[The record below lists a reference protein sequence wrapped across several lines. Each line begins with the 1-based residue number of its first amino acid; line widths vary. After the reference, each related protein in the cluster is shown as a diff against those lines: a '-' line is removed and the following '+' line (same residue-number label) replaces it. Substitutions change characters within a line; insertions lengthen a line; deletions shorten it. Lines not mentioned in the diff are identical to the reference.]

1 MMNSD
6 DKNIGNPNTMVHSA
20 ESSGTLTPIQ
30 QYNYCN
36 SQDINNVSDE
46 CKDYKYYFTK
56 FELKLS
62 DKDNNT
68 IIDTKNITI
77 IPYLLA
83 TDNKE
88 VEGLNIVLAKYTNA
102 ERPFVYELQAE
113 VYENTNEFDISTLRF
128 VIENTG
134 SEKVVNYSLDIFAND
149 INESPINSFYNPVVE
164 YGKKDM
170 KKRTMKADITIT
182 AGNHRYYGS
191 KQVNKITI
199 IDNNNLKYSSS
210 ATRDVKFVM
219 GESTKIEATFNDMK
233 VGNTFRKIKL
243 HVGEDDG
250 IGLKRIQ
257 GTFKGDNGE
266 HYASF
271 DKKKINKWI
280 KNGGYVVD
288 IGKDITIPEGKIPDY
303 DNITLNFSI
312 TNSELIAND
321 NFTVYP
327 FGKHNMNRDIKH
339 QLLSNKITSVE
350 SFSNKLNYST
360 YNTLEGFE
368 SGAITI
374 ENSKELKN
382 IHDNIIVQQSE
393 LDKNI
398 AELKN
403 DKNSIFIENQRRHDR
418 TMFGGIVTTI
428 LASSL
433 VYYMFTD
440 M

>member
-6 DKNIGNPNTMVHSA
+6 DKNIGNPNMMVHSA

-36 SQDINNVSDE
+36 AQDINNVSDE
-46 CKDYKYYFTK
+46 CKDYKYYFPK
-56 FELKLS
+56 FELKLFS
-62 DKDNNT
+62 ENSGLITNT
-68 IIDTKNITI
+68 DQITI
-77 IPYLLA
+77 IPYLLDA
-83 TDNKE
+83 DNKE
-88 VEGLNIVLAKYTNA
+88 VEGLNIVPAKFTNV
-102 ERPFVYELQAE
+102 ERPFVYELIPTE
-113 VYENTNEFDISTLRF
+113 YKNTNEFDISTLRF

-134 SEKVVNYSLDIFAND
+134 SEKVVNHRLDIFAND
-149 INESPINSFYNPVVE
+149 INESPINSFNNPVVE

-170 KKRTMKADITIT
+170 TKRTMKADITIT
-182 AGNHRYYGS
+182 AGNHRYDGS
-191 KQVNKITI
+191 KQVKRITI
-199 IDNNNLKYSSS
+199 IDNNNLNYSSS
-210 ATRDVKFVM
+210 ATRDVKFEM

-233 VGNTFRKIKL
+233 IGNTFRKINL

-257 GTFKGDNGE
+257 GTFKSDNGE

-271 DKKKINKWI
+271 DKNKINKWI
-280 KNGGYVVD
+280 KNEGYVVD
-288 IGKDITIPEGKIPDY
+288 IGKDIKIPEGTIIDY
-303 DNITLNFSI
+303 NNITLNFSI
-312 TNSELIAND
+312 TNSELIAEE

-327 FGKHNMNRDIKH
+327 FGKQNMNRDIKH

-393 LDKNI
+393 LNKNI

>member
-1 MMNSD
+1 MNSN
-6 DKNIGNPNTMVHSA
+6 DKNIGTQFTMDQSG

-30 QYNYCN
+30 QYNNCN
-36 SQDINNVSDE
+36 TQDINNVSDE
-46 CKDYKYYFTK
+46 CKYYQSFFPK
-56 FELKLS
+56 FELKLFS
-62 DKDNNT
+62 ENSGLITN
-68 IIDTKNITI
+68 TKNITI
-77 IPYLLA
+77 IPYLLDA
-83 TDNKE
+83 ENKE
-88 VEGLNIVLAKYTNA
+88 VEGLNILPVDFTNV
-102 ERPFVYELQAE
+102 ERPFVYQLKAE
-113 VYENTNEFDISTLRF
+113 EYKNTNEFDISTLRF

-134 SEKVVNYSLDIFAND
+134 SEKVVNYQLYIFAND
-149 INESPINSFYNPVVE
+149 ISEVPINSFYNPVVE

-182 AGNHRYYGS
+182 AGNHRYHGS

-210 ATRDVKFVM
+210 ATRDVKFER
-219 GESTKIEATFNDMK
+219 GESTKIEATFDDMK

-243 HVGEDDG
+243 HVGADDG
-250 IGLKRIQ
+250 IGLARIR
-257 GTFKGDNGE
+257 GTFKSDGE
-266 HYASF
+266 HFASF
-271 DKKKINKWI
+271 DKKRINKWI
-280 KNGGYVVD
+280 KNGGYTVD
-288 IGKDITIPEGKIPDY
+288 IGEAITIPEGKIPDY

-312 TNSELIAND
+312 TNSELIAKE

-327 FGKHNMNRDIKH
+327 FGKQNMNRDIKH
-339 QLLSNKITSVE
+339 QLLSNKITSIE

-382 IHDNIIVQQSE
+382 IHDNIIVQQSQ

-418 TMFGGIVTTI
+418 TVFGGIVTTI